1 MRGFIFLMA
10 RAIKSYSYLV
20 QTISP
25 YFITVQHRRVVLLT
39 FRCNLTMIFISWMT
53 GLLIPSLSFHRP
65 FAYQYELDSPLCVI
79 TSKVFSIF
87 FYPTIFIFLIS
98 LVIIICLYGFVL
110 WHTTRFNRI
119 HSQNISVIRTKRNIK
134 VFQNILIILTVL
146 IIRAAPYFISI
157 IINIITEIPQIFHL
171 ISTLFISMT
180 NTFESIAIFF
190 TNGNVKT
197 IFYIK
202 IGWHH
207 VEPSNNI
214 PVCTRIEQSITIM

>member
-1 MRGFIFLMA
+1 
-10 RAIKSYSYLV
+10 
-20 QTISP
+20 
-25 YFITVQHRRVVLLT
+25 
-39 FRCNLTMIFISWMT
+39 
-53 GLLIPSLSFHRP
+53 
-65 FAYQYELDSPLCVI
+65 
-79 TSKVFSIF
+79 
-87 FYPTIFIFLIS
+87 
-98 LVIIICLYGFVL
+98 
-110 WHTTRFNRI
+110 
-119 HSQNISVIRTKRNIK
+119 TKRNIK